1 MKEKLLENTAMLTKV
16 FILGFCLCSFLYNI
30 YISAGKN
37 YAKENV
43 CQELKAI
50 GIEKFKEM

>member
-1 MKEKLLENTAMLTKV
+1 MFL
-16 FILGFCLCSFLYNI
+16 FCAHAYSIILYNI
-30 YISAGKN
+30 FCISTGKN

-50 GIEKFKEM
+50 GIEKFKEMQV